1 MSAVTNSKGTIVPTP
16 QQDSLGSPTVL
27 QPEADDLPP
36 NSRFPLSPRRYPKVR
51 VDRGVGIR
59 MSDGVILSADITRP
73 AYWRRMALAEPLPAV
88 VSFTPYNKTLLT
100 RAAPLIG
107 LLEHFGP
114 AVYRMVPSSRHGR
127 AGGREVLRT
136 LGGGALEAVSTHRAL
151 ISRGFVHVAVDVRG
165 TGTST
170 GKLEVFS
177 EREQQDAQEVLRWV
191 RAQPWCDG
199 DLAMTGISYLAITA
213 LHAAGRRPEGL
224 KAVFAMMGSADLTK
238 DLMLTGGVQSMFTI
252 GWLAAVNAVKWLP
265 SVPALVRT
273 GALGSYARDRMASP
287 GTRFGDITRSILS
300 DDHVEHW
307 YHEDSVMRCPRI
319 EDITAATWLQAGW
332 HDVFVHSAT
341 TLFERMQLE
350 PGAGQLVVE
359 DTYHIAP
366 GTGFG
371 APDYPQRLNELQC
384 AFFDRWV
391 KGIDNGIDAYGPIT
405 IRQQGAG
412 WVSRPAFPAPHATVY
427 SWNLSAKS
435 SGSASHSAYDGSLS
449 ATIDV
454 RMDDVRLPRRRP
466 GIASQT
472 TSWGLMGLTAML
484 GSKWAVDD
492 RRHEAGAVTF
502 TSDPFPEDLLIS
514 GPINLHLRV
523 RTSGLDAFWLATV
536 CDVAP
541 DGMSSV
547 IARGALRSSRRGID
561 EHSSLRVGGELLGA
575 HHPLTAEAM
584 LPVQP
589 GIPHEL
595 DIDINPT
602 EAVLRSG
609 HRLRVAVART
619 SWPRFYLT
627 PRVAWKMRCPQ
638 EIVLDPHRPCRLVL
652 MAAPADS
659 NAATDLSA

>member
-1 MSAVTNSKGTIVPTP
+1 MTIS
-16 QQDSLGSPTVL
+16 QQVSFGEPLRPGLVG
-27 QPEADDLPP
+27 LPP
-36 NSRFPLSPRRYPKVR
+36 NARFSLGPQRYPKVR

-73 AYWRRMALAEPLPAV
+73 AYRRGVAVDEPLPVV
-88 VSFTPYNKTLLT
+88 VSLTPYNKTLLT
-100 RAAPLIG
+100 RSAPLIG
-107 LLEHFGP
+107 LLGHFGP
-114 AVYRMVPSSRHGR
+114 AVYRLVPSSRHGR

-136 LGGGALEAVSTHRAL
+136 LGGGALEAVSANRTL

-170 GKLEVFS
+170 GRLEAFS
-177 EREQQDAQEVLRWV
+177 EREQQDAQEVLSWV

-273 GALGSYARDRMASP
+273 GALRSYVRDRMASP
-287 GTRFGDITRSILS
+287 GTRFGDVTRSILS

-341 TLFERMQLE
+341 TLFERMQLA

-371 APDYPQRLNELQC
+371 AADYPQRLDELQC
-384 AFFDRWV
+384 AFFERWV
-391 KGIDNGIDAYGPIT
+391 KGFDNGIDAYGPIT

-412 WVSRPAFPAPHATVY
+412 WVSRAEFPAPRATVH
-427 SWNLSAKS
+427 SWYLSAKNT
-435 SGSASHSAYDGSLS
+435 GSADHSAYDGSLS
-449 ATIDV
+449 ASPDKATTE
-454 RMDDVRLPRRRP
+454 VRLPRRRP

-472 TSWGLMGLTAML
+472 TSWGLMGLTAVL

-492 RRHEAGAVTF
+492 RGHEKGAVTF
-502 TSDPFPEDLLIS
+502 TSDPLPEDMLIS

-523 RTSGLDAFWLATV
+523 RTLGIDAFWLATV

-541 DGMSSV
+541 DGVSSV
-547 IARGALRSSRRGID
+547 IARGALRSSRRAID
-561 EHSSLRVGGELLGA
+561 EDSSLRVGGELLA
-575 HHPLTAEAM
+575 ARHPLTAEAV

-602 EAVLRSG
+602 EAVLRAG

-627 PRVAWKMRCPQ
+627 PRVAWKMRRAQ
-638 EIVLDPHRPCRLVL
+638 EIVLDPGQPSRLVL